1 MSGEK
6 CFPQQY
12 FSLVICYANRIS
24 NYLAPKSLRGL
35 CVTENRKV
43 IKLMPI
49 GKYESQKSNQLE
61 LKASDFV

>member
-1 MSGEK
+1 MQTESATY
-6 CFPQQY
+6 PT
-12 FSLVICYANRIS
+12 
-24 NYLAPKSLRGL
+24 PKSLRVL

-43 IKLMPI
+43 IKVMPI

>member
-1 MSGEK
+1 MQTESATIW
-6 CFPQQY
+6 F
-12 FSLVICYANRIS
+12 LN
-24 NYLAPKSLRGL
+24 L
-35 CVTENRKV
+35 CEGYVLQKNRKV